1 MRVELTPYAS
11 TAYVPHV
18 YEKLG
23 RLLRERRE
31 VLGLDQ
37 RELAAQLNVG
47 QQAVSGWERGRSRP
61 RRAMLT
67 DLASLLA
74 VDEEALIEAG
84 AYRSTAPVVRQAVR
98 PLTRAVPLEELPE
111 ERFEDL
117 IAELMTTM
125 YPNGH
130 ATRYGGRGHKQYGID
145 ILVTHNGANLATGQC
160 KRHRE
165 FGPAAV
171 AKAIDEA
178 TVTAPK
184 NYLFLSRLTATPA
197 ARTEA
202 GKHPNWELWDGEDIS
217 RYVRSL
223 PRERAVRIVDTYF
236 PGHREAFLGV
246 RSPGPWLLPEE
257 HFDASRSAI
266 FNHGWD
272 LVGRQEQLDR
282 LVADAYQPDAT
293 LAFLVGVGGVGKTR
307 LLKALA
313 DAAPSGT
320 QVLVL
325 PGDGHVTAEGLELL
339 PDQGALTVII
349 DDAHE
354 LAETTSVVA
363 GIWRRNG
370 DARIVLATRPYGLQ
384 KLREQLARNGLLPE
398 PHVEVEIGDLDVDD
412 AVALAR
418 EALGNDAPEVLVQR
432 LAWLTT
438 DSPLATVVG
447 GVLIKQG
454 RLEPAAL
461 EQDDNIRAH
470 IMRGFHDALVKDPLA
485 YDPPTRRAVLDAV
498 AALQPFRSNEASA
511 RESLS
516 AIVGKPYDELHKHLR
531 SLENAG
537 ILRRRGGSL
546 RIVPDLLGDV
556 VLTDAAFDEN
566 SALDTGYLARIEPL
580 VTGSSAEHL
589 FVNVNRVDW
598 QVRNKRHDAPSLA
611 DSLWTAFRRRIEAAD
626 LVDRRQLVE
635 LLAKV
640 AYFQPERA
648 LAVTRWL
655 IDNPTDRLSDDHR
668 AWKPYLASDY
678 REVLHAL
685 PPTLKLA
692 AMTLETLPEALGQL
706 WELAREDDRPTNP
719 HHDHPLRVLRELAE
733 LGAAKPLVFN
743 HRIID
748 LVATWFEDGQRLSP
762 FEVLEPMLATEIED
776 TRFRGHTITF
786 QSYSLNPASV
796 MNVRQRVID
805 LAFEEL
811 NSPDRRR
818 AGSAA
823 RLLKSALQSPTGRF
837 GREVSGSERDGWT
850 PGFVDTIERLGA
862 AAETL
867 DPAVLVA
874 IRDAVYWHENY
885 AEGPTRDAAER
896 TVGMLPDSVESLM
909 ALVIHDGWGRLIRDR
924 GDDFEA
930 VESKRVQLVERAVAG
945 LAAYDDEEV
954 VRLITTRLR
963 ADVEV
968 FGPTEGNPGPVVAAF
983 IEARPT
989 LAATMIEHIG
999 AAPWPSDLDPLLPVV
1014 LSTLARVDPPRGIAV
1029 ANDLLTSSVER
1040 RRSVAQSFGWSRG
1053 SSELHEG
1060 ELELLLKLAS
1070 DRDPYVRRH
1079 VARAAQ
1085 VLTRSRSVEATRL
1098 LAALRFADDADLAD
1112 AVFSSFHG
1120 DDGISWN
1127 NFSEEELE
1135 SIHRD
1140 LVAVPD
1146 IGGHWITEALATRS
1160 STDPEWVVRLL
1171 QNRIERAEDR
1181 EPRVEYRAMPF
1192 SWDNRLRVRE
1202 TPDFIASLTGILHW
1216 IAERLDSWTRR
1227 SMGADLFAAVAT
1239 GYDAEVVG
1247 LLTRALEAGSEATTR
1262 AVAAVLQEAPRT
1274 FVWDYVD
1281 FVRTALRAA
1290 DRLGAEVRRE
1300 MAGALWAATISGI
1313 RSGTPGEP
1321 FPETVEQRDRSRQV
1335 AEGLPTGSLE
1345 ERFYRDM
1352 AESAER
1358 DFDREAEDGAPDD
1371 GRAW

>member
-1 MRVELTPYAS
+1 M
-11 TAYVPHV
+11 

-37 RELAAQLNVG
+37 RGLAAQLNVG

-67 DLASLLA
+67 SLANLLA
-74 VDEEALIEAG
+74 VEEEDLVEAG
-84 AYRSTAPVVRQAVR
+84 AYRSTAPSRQPVR
-98 PLTRAVPLEELPE
+98 PLTRTVPLEELPE

-117 IAELMTTM
+117 IAELMATM
-125 YPNGH
+125 YPTGH
-130 ATRYGGRGHKQYGID
+130 ASRYGGRGHKQYGID
-145 ILVTHNGANLATGQC
+145 VLVTENGTNSATGQC

-171 AKAIDEA
+171 GRAIEEV
-178 TVTAPK
+178 TITAPK
-184 NYLFLSRLTATPA
+184 NYLFLSRPTATPA
-197 ARTEA
+197 ARAEV

-217 RYVRSL
+217 RYIRRL
-223 PRERAVRIVDTYF
+223 PREQAVRIVDTYF

-246 RSPGPWLLPEE
+246 PSPGPWLLPEE
-257 HFDASRSAI
+257 HFDAHRSAI
-266 FNHGWD
+266 FNHEWD
-272 LVGRQEQLDR
+272 LVGRQDQLDR
-282 LVADAYQPDAT
+282 LVDAAYQSDAT
-293 LAFLVGVGGVGKTR
+293 LAVLVGVGGVGKTR
-307 LLKALA
+307 LLKAVA
-313 DAAPSGT
+313 DAAPRGA
-320 QVLVL
+320 QVRVL
-325 PGDGHVTAEGLELL
+325 PGDGHVTAAGLEML
-339 PDQGALTVII
+339 PAQGALTVII

-354 LAETTSVVA
+354 LTEIASVIA

-370 DARIVLATRPYGLQ
+370 DAKIVLATRPYGLQ
-384 KLREQLARNGLLPE
+384 NLKEQLARNGLLPE
-398 PHVEVEIGDLDVDD
+398 PHVEVEIGDLSVDD
-412 AVALAR
+412 AVTLAR
-418 EALGNDAPEVLVQR
+418 EALGGDAHEVVVQR
-432 LAWLTT
+432 LARLTT

-454 RLEPAAL
+454 RLEPGAL
-461 EQDDNIRAH
+461 EQDDNVRLH

-531 SLENAG
+531 SLENGG

-546 RIVPDLLGDV
+546 RVVPDLLGDV
-556 VLTDAAFDEN
+556 ILTDVAFDED

-580 VTGSSAEHL
+580 ATGSSAEHL

-598 QVRNKRHDAPSLA
+598 QVRNKHKDAPSLA
-611 DSLWTAFRRRIEAAD
+611 DSLWSAFRRRIEAAD
-626 LVDRRQLVE
+626 LVDRRQFAE

-668 AWKPYLASDY
+668 AWRPYLASDY
-678 REVLHAL
+678 SEVLRAL

-692 AMTLETLPEALGQL
+692 AMTLDALPKALGQL
-706 WELAREDDRPTNP
+706 WELARQDDRPVNP
-719 HHDHPLRVLRELAE
+719 HHDHPLRVLRELAGF
-733 LGAAKPLVFN
+733 GAAKPLVFN

-748 LVATWFEDGQRLSP
+748 VAATWFEDGQTLSP

-776 TRFRGHTITF
+776 SRFHGHTVTF
-786 QSYSLNPASV
+786 QSYSLSPASV
-796 MNVRQRVID
+796 TTVRQRVID

-811 NSPDRRR
+811 HSPDRRR

-823 RLLKSALQSPTGRF
+823 RFLKSALQAPTGTF
-837 GREVSGSERDGWT
+837 GREVSAQERDGWT

-862 AAETL
+862 AAARV

-896 TVGMLPDSVESLM
+896 TVGVLPEGVESLM
-909 ALVIHDGWGRLIRDR
+909 ALVIHDGWGRLLRDR
-924 GDDFEA
+924 GDGFEA
-930 VESKRVQLVERAVAG
+930 MESKRAQLVERAVAALANYGDEQVVG
-945 LAAYDDEEV
+945 LF
-954 VRLITTRLR
+954 TSRLR
-963 ADVEV
+963 GDVEV
-968 FGPTEGNPGPVVAAF
+968 FGPTEGNPGPLAAALV
-983 IEARPT
+983 EARPS
-989 LAATMIEHIG
+989 LAAIMIDQIR
-999 AAPWPSDLDPLLPVV
+999 ATPWPADLDPLLPVV
-1014 LSTLARVDPPRGIAV
+1014 LSTLVRVDPPRGIAV
-1029 ANDLLTSSVER
+1029 ARDLLTASVER
-1040 RRSVAQSFGWSRG
+1040 RRSVAQSFGWHRG

-1070 DRDPYVRRH
+1070 DPDPYVRRH

-1085 VLTRSRSVEATRL
+1085 VLNRSRGVEATQL
-1098 LAALRFADDADLAD
+1098 VAALRFPDDADLAD

-1120 DDGISWN
+1120 DDGISWS

-1135 SIHRD
+1135 SLRRD

-1146 IGGHWITEALATRS
+1146 IGGHWVTEALATRS
-1160 STDPEWVVRLL
+1160 STDAEWVVRLL
-1171 QNRIERAEDR
+1171 QDRIERAE
-1181 EPRVEYRAMPF
+1181 EQESHGEYRAMPF
-1192 SWDNRLRVRE
+1192 SWDNGLRVRE

-1216 IAERLDSWTRR
+1216 IAERLDSWARR
-1227 SMGADLFAAVAT
+1227 RMGAGLFAAVAG
-1239 GYDAEVVG
+1239 GYDAQVVE
-1247 LLTRALEAGSEATTR
+1247 LLTKALEAGSEATTR

-1274 FVWDYVD
+1274 FIWDHVD

-1290 DRLGAEVRRE
+1290 DRLGDDVRRE
-1300 MAGALWAATISGI
+1300 IAGALWAATISGI

-1321 FPETVEQRDRSRQV
+1321 FPETVEQRDRSLQV
-1335 AEGLPTGSLE
+1335 AKGLPTGSVE

-1352 AESAER
+1352 AASAER
-1358 DFDREAEDGAPDD
+1358 DIAREAEDDAPDD